1 MAASQSEARSRPAR
15 VLVVGAGASGL
26 MAAGQAALCGA
37 EAVLLEKTRRP
48 GCKLSLTGKG
58 RCNLTNRA
66 PLADFLEAFG
76 PSGKFLRQA
85 FMQFFNSDLV
95 AFLEILGVSVQL
107 ERGGRFFP
115 SDDQAPDVVS
125 ALQEWA
131 VASGVKVRTHS
142 RVRELLV
149 DGDEIAGVR
158 IDPKK
163 KLPADAV
170 ILATGGLAYPDTGST
185 GDGYALAEAV
195 GHSIVPTRPALV
207 PVETRGDLAAR
218 LQGLNLRNV
227 TASLLVNG
235 RKQAEML
242 GEVWFTS
249 FGLSGPI
256 ILHLSKQIVDAK
268 RAGKAVEIS
277 IDLKPALSERKLEAR
292 LLREFKAHGTHLL
305 PDVLKEL
312 LPMSLVPV
320 SSDLIGIP
328 TDVTGN
334 QITTAERRRL
344 RRWLKD
350 FRLEITGY
358 RSFREAIITAG
369 GINLGEINPRTMESR
384 LVRGLYFA
392 GEILDIDGPTGG
404 YNLQAAFSTGWLAG
418 RSAAGPVEAQGQ
430 TESALNS

>member
-1 MAASQSEARSRPAR
+1 M
-15 VLVVGAGASGL
+15 
-26 MAAGQAALCGA
+26 
-37 EAVLLEKTRRP
+37 
-48 GCKLSLTGKG
+48 
-58 RCNLTNRA
+58 
-66 PLADFLEAFG
+66 
-76 PSGKFLRQA
+76 
-85 FMQFFNSDLV
+85 
-95 AFLEILGVSVQL
+95 
-107 ERGGRFFP
+107 
-115 SDDQAPDVVS
+115 
-125 ALQEWA
+125 
-131 VASGVKVRTHS
+131 
-142 RVRELLV
+142 
-149 DGDEIAGVR
+149 
-158 IDPKK
+158 
-163 KLPADAV
+163 
-170 ILATGGLAYPDTGST
+170 
-185 GDGYALAEAV
+185 
-195 GHSIVPTRPALV
+195 
-207 PVETRGDLAAR
+207 AAR